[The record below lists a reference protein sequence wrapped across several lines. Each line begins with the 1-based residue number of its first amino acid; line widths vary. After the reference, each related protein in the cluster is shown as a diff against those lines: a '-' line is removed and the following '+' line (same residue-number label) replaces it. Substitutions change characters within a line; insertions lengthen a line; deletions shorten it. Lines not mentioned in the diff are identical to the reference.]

1 MVKAEDLI
9 KQQKEREDKKKEI
22 FKKILEKIEK
32 KIVLASNS
40 NFYECKYEIPEFL
53 MGMPIYSVDDCKK
66 YIKQKLKK
74 NGFKVDNLINNIIL
88 ISWYPN

>member
-32 KIVLASNS
+32 KIILASNS

-53 MGMPIYSVDDCKK
+53 MGMPIYSVVDCKK